1 MKVWLKRILIGLVVL
16 MLVAFVGAAV
26 FLLTFDPNAYKHKI
40 ESVVQERYNR
50 TMVIEGDLELSL
62 FPRIGLSVRKISLSE
77 PNSTTTFASIDS
89 ARFAVAIWPLMSN
102 RLVVDHVAVSGLKG
116 WIVRDEKGNFNFED
130 LLTQDPPALEAVDPR
145 FKSDEIR
152 PEPAVASES
161 NSVLPQPKKTDFK
174 IDIAGL
180 EVQNGAIFYK
190 DRLSG
195 LDMRLNNMTVNTGRV
210 TFDQPFDVSVTGKL
224 EGARPVANAN
234 VNIQGLVKLDPV
246 TKLYSARNLEANIKG
261 VVGDVDVQTGTL
273 TGDFEIDSF
282 AHALT
287 GSGIDMT
294 ISGKGAKGTGLR
306 NLDMTLA
313 APKLNFDS
321 TAPLLQ
327 MTNFAVKGT
336 ASDEDKESYEW
347 VLNSP
352 ALDISP
358 TGAGGKPLTG
368 SVQIKGKEQFG
379 VNFRMQGISG
389 TSDALNVAEIKLDGA
404 YARGSKRAVNFNIS
418 SPAKMDLARRLVA
431 LSAMSGNILLKDVET
446 REQNIPLIGT
456 FSADF
461 LKDEASFKADAVI
474 NSGKFSFDGSI
485 SQFNEPY
492 VRFVVGADSVNL
504 DELIDDVSGAA
515 AVPPASGAAKATPA
529 AKPEEPA
536 DAKPTSTAV
545 RNLVSD
551 LMGSL
556 VGSGTA
562 SLKQITYHGVVYN
575 DVTAALNLTKN
586 QLGISNI
593 KSSIFDGQVQGDA
606 LINMKDN
613 EVTTKLNFQNVSIE
627 PLLKGLGMNPIMT
640 GTGTFALVFA
650 SRSAEG
656 DANWLANATGSLE
669 GQASNGTISGFDLT
683 PVLSDPAAYANST
696 EQAGG
701 WKFDPAAKTPYET
714 LKTKLVLDEGELH
727 FANFSLLTDPL
738 LIEAD
743 DNLAVY
749 NLVNNKFSFPGKFV
763 TRQPVTL
770 NQDGLHLSIKQ
781 VTLPFEL
788 SGTPG
793 NAQLKVKWQQLN
805 NTPISQFVR
814 QRKEKQAQ
822 AQKAAQEAAAA
833 QAQPKAD
840 AANSQDGQAVTP
852 PEPNTDSANV
862 PNGQEAAPSASA
874 PAAPAT
880 DSNQPPAQ
888 SAPAS
893 NAPADAAAAD
903 EASPADT
910 PAADTPA
917 AKLPAPADSPAKT
930 DSAK

>member
-1 MKVWLKRILIGLVVL
+1 MKAWLKRILIGLVVL
-16 MLVAFVGAAV
+16 MLFAFVGAAV

-40 ESVVQERYNR
+40 ESIVQERYNR

-89 ARFAVAIWPLMSN
+89 ARFAVAIWPLISN

-130 LLTQDPPALEAVDPR
+130 LLTQSPPSIETVDPR

-152 PEPAVASES
+152 PAPAAAAES

-180 EVQNGAIFYK
+180 EVLNGAIFYK
-190 DRLSG
+190 DRLNN
-195 LDMRLNNMTVNTGRV
+195 LDMRLNRMTVNTGRV
-210 TFDQPFDVSVTGKL
+210 TFDQPFDVSVTGNL
-224 EGARPVANAN
+224 EGARPVANAS

-246 TKLYSARNLEANIKG
+246 TKLYTARNLEANIKG

-273 TGDFEIDSF
+273 TGDFEVDSF

-287 GSGIDMT
+287 GSGIDLT

-306 NLDMTLA
+306 NLDMSLA

-336 ASDEDKESYEW
+336 ASDEDDESYEW

-368 SVQIKGKEQFG
+368 SVRIKGKEQFG
-379 VNFRMQGISG
+379 VNFRMEGISG
-389 TSDALNVAEIKLDGA
+389 TSEALNVAQIKLDGA
-404 YARGSKRAVNFNIS
+404 YARGNKRAVNFNIS

-431 LSAMSGNILLKDVET
+431 LSAMSGNVVLKDVET
-446 REQNIPLIGT
+446 REQNIPVIGT

-461 LKDEASFKADAVI
+461 LKSVASFKADAVI

-485 SQFNEPY
+485 SRFDEPY
-492 VRFVVGADSVNL
+492 VRFAVGADSVNL
-504 DELIDDVSGAA
+504 DELIDNVSDAA
-515 AVPPASGAAKATPA
+515 APAPA
-529 AKPEEPA
+529 AAPGDTKAPAAAQPA
-536 DAKPTSTAV
+536 DAKPATTAV

-556 VGSGTA
+556 IGSGTA

-575 DVTAALNLTKN
+575 DVTAVLNFTKD
-586 QLGISNI
+586 QLGITDI

-613 EVTTKLNFQNVSIE
+613 EVTTKLNFQDVSIE
-627 PLLKGLGMNPIMT
+627 PLLKGLGMNPVMT

-650 SRSAEG
+650 SRNAPEG
-656 DANWLANATGSLE
+656 ANWLTNATGSLE
-669 GQASNGTISGFDLT
+669 GQASDGAISGFDLA
-683 PVLSDPAAYANST
+683 PMLADPAAYANNI
-696 EQAGG
+696 EQAGT
-701 WKFDPAAKTPYET
+701 WKFDPAAKTPYKT
-714 LKTKLVLDEGELH
+714 LKTKLVLDKGELH
-727 FANFSLLTDPL
+727 FTHFSLLTDPL
-738 LIEAD
+738 LIQAD

-749 NLVNNKFSFPGKFV
+749 NLINNQFSFPGKFV

-770 NQDGLHLSIKQ
+770 NQDGLRVSIKQ

-788 SGTPG
+788 SGSPQG
-793 NAQLKVKWQQLN
+793 AQLKVKWQRLN
-805 NTPISQFVR
+805 NSPLGQFVK
-814 QRKEKQAQ
+814 QRKDKEAEAQKQAAEQ
-822 AQKAAQEAAAA
+822 AAAQKAAAPEP
-833 QAQPKAD
+833 QAQPGAASEGQPAPAPAPTKPEAGAD
-840 AANSQDGQAVTP
+840 GSHPPPAQPAPAGQTAPETPAAGDKP
-852 PEPNTDSANV
+852 
-862 PNGQEAAPSASA
+862 AATA
-874 PAAPAT
+874 PAAPAEPT
-880 DSNQPPAQ
+880 
-888 SAPAS
+888 
-893 NAPADAAAAD
+893 
-903 EASPADT
+903 
-910 PAADTPA
+910 
-917 AKLPAPADSPAKT
+917 PAPAK
-930 DSAK
+930 

>member
-16 MLVAFVGAAV
+16 MLFAFVGAAV

-40 ESVVQERYNR
+40 ESIVQERYNR

-130 LLTQDPPALEAVDPR
+130 LLTQDPPAIETVDPR

-152 PEPAVASES
+152 PAPAAAAES

-180 EVQNGAIFYK
+180 EVQNGALFYK
-190 DRLSG
+190 DKLNN
-195 LDMRLNNMTVNTGRV
+195 LDMRLNRMTVNTGRV
-210 TFDQPFDVSVTGKL
+210 TFDQPFDVSVTGNL
-224 EGARPVANAN
+224 EGARPVANAS

-261 VVGDVDVQTGTL
+261 IVGDVDVQTGTL
-273 TGDFEIDSF
+273 TGDFEVDSF

-287 GSGIDMT
+287 GSGIDLT

-306 NLDMTLA
+306 NLDMSLA

-336 ASDEDKESYEW
+336 ASDEDDESYEW

-368 SVQIKGKEQFG
+368 SVRIKGKEQFG
-379 VNFRMQGISG
+379 VNFRMEGISG
-389 TSDALNVAEIKLDGA
+389 TSDALNVAQIKLDGA
-404 YARGSKRAVNFNIS
+404 YARGNKRAVNFNLS
-418 SPAKMDLARRLVA
+418 SPAKMDLARRLIA
-431 LSAMSGNILLKDVET
+431 LSAMSGNVVLKDVET
-446 REQNIPLIGT
+446 REQNIPVIGT

-461 LKDEASFKADAVI
+461 LKSVASFKADAVI
-474 NSGKFSFDGSI
+474 NSGKFSFDGNI
-485 SQFNEPY
+485 SRFDEPY
-492 VRFVVGADSVNL
+492 VRFAVGADSVNL
-504 DELIDDVSGAA
+504 DELIDNVSGDAATPPAA
-515 AVPPASGAAKATPA
+515 ATGAAKAPA
-529 AKPEEPA
+529 EPTQA
-536 DAKPTSTAV
+536 EAKPTTTAV

-551 LMGSL
+551 LMGAL
-556 VGSGTA
+556 IGSGTV

-575 DVTAALNLTKN
+575 DVTAALNFTKD
-586 QLGISNI
+586 QLGITDI

-606 LINMKDN
+606 LINMKDD
-613 EVTTKLNFQNVSIE
+613 EVTTKLNFQDVSIE
-627 PLLKGLGMNPIMT
+627 PLLKGLGMNPVMT
-640 GTGTFALVFA
+640 GTGTFSLVFA
-650 SRSAEG
+650 SRDAPEG
-656 DANWLANATGSLE
+656 ANWLTNATGSLE
-669 GQASNGTISGFDLT
+669 GEARDGTISGFDLA
-683 PVLSDPAAYANST
+683 PVLADPVAYANNV
-696 EQAGG
+696 EQAGA
-701 WKFDPAAKTPYET
+701 WKFDPAAKTPYTT
-714 LKTKLVLDEGELH
+714 LKTKLVLDKGELH
-727 FANFSLLTDPL
+727 FTHFSLLTDPL
-738 LIEAD
+738 LIQAD

-749 NLVNNKFSFPGKFV
+749 NLLNDQFSFPGKFV

-770 NQDGLHLSIKQ
+770 NQDGLRVSIKQ

-788 SGTPG
+788 TGSPE
-793 NAQLKVKWQQLN
+793 NAQLKVKWQRLN
-805 NTPISQFVR
+805 NSPLGRFVK
-814 QRKEKQAQ
+814 QRKDKEAEAQKQAAEQ
-822 AQKAAQEAAAA
+822 AAAQEAAT
-833 QAQPKAD
+833 
-840 AANSQDGQAVTP
+840 S
-852 PEPNTDSANV
+852 EPA
-862 PNGQEAAPSASA
+862 AAPGAATEARPA
-874 PAAPAT
+874 PAATPAT
-880 DSNQPPAQ
+880 PETGSAGNQPPAQ
-888 SAPAS
+888 SAPAGQA
-893 NAPADAAAAD
+893 APDTPAPGDKTAT
-903 EASPADT
+903 EPASPA
-910 PAADTPA
+910 
-917 AKLPAPADSPAKT
+917 APAK
-930 DSAK
+930 

>member
-40 ESVVQERYNR
+40 ESIVQERYNR

-116 WIVRDEKGNFNFED
+116 WIVRDEKGSFNFED
-130 LLTQDPPALEAVDPR
+130 LLAQDPPALEAVDPR

-152 PEPAVASES
+152 PEPTIAPES

-180 EVQNGAIFYK
+180 EVQNGAMFYK
-190 DRLSG
+190 DKLNN

-210 TFDQPFDVSVTGKL
+210 TFDQPFDVSVTGNL
-224 EGARPVANAN
+224 EGARPVANAS

-246 TKLYSARNLEANIKG
+246 TKLYSARNLEANIRG

-273 TGDFEIDSF
+273 TGDFEVDSF

-306 NLDMTLA
+306 NLEMTLA
-313 APKLNFDS
+313 APKLNFDT

-336 ASDEDKESYEW
+336 ASDEDDESYEW

-358 TGAGGKPLTG
+358 TGAGGRPLTG
-368 SVQIKGKEQFG
+368 SVRIKGKEQFG

-389 TSDALNVAEIKLDGA
+389 TSDALNIAEVKLEGA
-404 YARGSKRAVNFNIS
+404 YARGNKRAVNFNIS

-431 LSAMSGNILLKDVET
+431 LSAMSGNVVLKDVET

-485 SQFNEPY
+485 SQFDNPY
-492 VRFVVGADSVNL
+492 VRFAVGADSVNL
-504 DELIDDVSGAA
+504 DELIDNVSGSQ
-515 AVPPASGAAKATPA
+515 PPPSPAGTAKAPA
-529 AKPEEPA
+529 AQPA
-536 DAKPTSTAV
+536 EAAEAKPTTTAV

-575 DVTAALNLTKN
+575 DVTAALNFTKN
-586 QLGISNI
+586 QLGITNI

-613 EVTTKLNFQNVSIE
+613 EVTTKLNFQRVSIE
-627 PLLKGLGMNPIMT
+627 PLLKGLGMNPVMT

-650 SRSAEG
+650 SGSG
-656 DANWLANATGSLE
+656 QDDANWLANATGSLE
-669 GQASNGTISGFDLT
+669 GESRNGQISGFDLA
-683 PVLSDPAAYANST
+683 PVLADPAAYANNI

-714 LKTKLVLDEGELH
+714 LKTKLVLDKGELH
-727 FANFSLLTDPL
+727 FAHFSLLTDPL
-738 LIEAD
+738 LIQAD

-749 NLVNNKFSFPGKFV
+749 NLINNQFSFPGKFV

-770 NQDGLHLSIKQ
+770 NQDGLQISIKQ

-788 SGTPG
+788 SGTPES
-793 NAQLKVKWQQLN
+793 AQWKVKWQRLK
-805 NTPISQFVR
+805 NTPLSQFVR
-814 QRKEKQAQ
+814 QRKQKQAE
-822 AQKAAQEAAAA
+822 AQKQAAEQASAQNAAAA
-833 QAQPKAD
+833 EAEPK
-840 AANSQDGQAVTP
+840 P
-852 PEPNTDSANV
+852 DSANDQ
-862 PNGQEAAPSASA
+862 NGQAEATPSA
-874 PAAPAT
+874 PATSAT
-880 DSNQPPAQ
+880 DSPPPAQ
-888 SAPAS
+888 PAPAGQA
-893 NAPADAAAAD
+893 APGSAAT
-903 EASPADT
+903 ESTPPAE
-910 PAADTPA
+910 PV
-917 AKLPAPADSPAKT
+917 PADSPPTPDPAR
-930 DSAK
+930 